1 MKQEPEILAVHNNPK
16 SEEQCPGFADLSNT
30 QLNVQIAHI
39 DFLQMFHAT
48 LVSDELIAKRTQ
60 LQTELDERHIE
71 PEDTSRIQEL
81 AKKNER
87 LWGFDRTTKS
97 LGKAAIEK

>member
-1 MKQEPEILAVHNNPK
+1 MKQEPEVLAANNPK
-16 SEEQCPGFADLSNT
+16 GEEQSAVFADLSNT

-48 LVSDELIAKRTQ
+48 SVSDDLKAKRTQ
-60 LQTELDERHIE
+60 LQTELDERHIV
-71 PEDTSRIQEL
+71 PEDTSRIHEL

-97 LGKAAIEK
+97 LGKAAIQY